1 MVFSVLPHPP
11 MARPLRIQY
20 AGALYHVT
28 ARGNERRPVFRDD
41 VDRDLWMGQLAS
53 VAAHFRLRVFA
64 YVLMRNH
71 YHLLLETCEPNLSAA
86 MRQLNGVYTQ
96 TFNRRHR
103 RVGHLFQ
110 GRYQAIVVDKNS
122 YLLELT
128 RYIHLNPVRV
138 GEVRDP
144 ELFAWSS
151 ASSYVGGRLP
161 PAFLH
166 VDDVLALF
174 ASRRNL
180 AQERYRLF
188 LNEGLRQQE
197 RPWEHVIG
205 QTLLG
210 DHGFVERHTAGL
222 KGMPADLNVPA
233 LRQLRPRPALDE
245 VLRTVASASGVR
257 IEDIRRRR
265 GTRGDWPRLAA
276 LYLGSE
282 LCGLNHVALGRE
294 FGITP
299 FGVSKALA
307 AARARVVTGEGFRQL
322 LARFGDETTASSTV
336 VPIHGA
342 GDLLT

>member
-1 MVFSVLPHPP
+1 

-41 VDRDLWMGQLAS
+41 VDRDLWMGQLGT
-53 VAAHFRLRVFA
+53 VAARFPLRVCA
-64 YVLMRNH
+64 YVMMPNH
-71 YHLLLETCEPNLSAA
+71 YHLLVETSEPNLSAA

-96 TFNRRHR
+96 IFNRRHR

-110 GRYQAIVVDKNS
+110 GRFHAIVVDKNS

-151 ASSYVGGRLP
+151 AACYVGRRP
-161 PAFLH
+161 SPAFLQI
-166 VDDVLALF
+166 DDVLALF

-188 LNEGLRQQE
+188 LSEGLGAQE
-197 RPWEHVIG
+197 RPWEHIVG

-210 DHGFVERHTAGL
+210 DQSFVERHTAGL
-222 KGMPADLNVPA
+222 KGVPADLNVPA
-233 LRQLRPRPALDE
+233 LRQLRPRPALAAVLQE
-245 VLRTVASASGVR
+245 VAVASGAR
-257 IEDIRRRR
+257 IEDLLRRR
-265 GTRGDWPRLAA
+265 GTRGGWPRLAA

-282 LCGLNHVALGRE
+282 LCGLSHVALGRE

-299 FGVSKALA
+299 FGVSKALV
-307 AARARVVTGEGFRQL
+307 AARARVVAKDAFRQL
-322 LARFGDETTASSTV
+322 WARLGGESPASDASA
-336 VPIHGA
+336 PAPEG
-342 GDLLT
+342 G